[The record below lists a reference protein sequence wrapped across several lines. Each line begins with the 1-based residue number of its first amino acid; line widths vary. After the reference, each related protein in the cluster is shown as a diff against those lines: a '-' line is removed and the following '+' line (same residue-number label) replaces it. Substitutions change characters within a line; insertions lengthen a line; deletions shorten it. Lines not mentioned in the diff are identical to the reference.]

1 MMKTKKPQNQKPKQK
16 SGTRPAK
23 KGQIIYVWLNV
34 LPDDL
39 WLNIPQG
46 QTIYE
51 ALQNTDLDLDGECGG
66 MGKCGRCKVK
76 VLSRTE
82 PPTNVEGEL
91 LDEEELKQGIR
102 LACRTGVNQ
111 DLEISVGEPATH
123 AEYHKILTT
132 SHILETGPLPIL
144 CFEPLVHKRLLTI
157 PPHLQHEELSDL
169 DRVRIAIGPKHQDIN
184 ATLHCL
190 RTLHQML
197 RRTEFSGAAVIHEEY
212 LMAWQEREE
221 ELRSYG
227 LVFDLGTT
235 TVVGKLISMLDGGE
249 VAVAS
254 CLNGQSRYGTDVIS
268 RLQYVKERPSGLDN
282 LHNIIIKD
290 MNRITAQLLKTGG
303 INPNEIF
310 VAVAAGNTTMQ
321 HLALN
326 LNPSGIAESPFSP
339 VLTDGLT
346 VKAADVGLE
355 LNPDALL
362 YVMPTKS
369 GYIGGDL
376 ISVILASGAWEHEDE
391 TILGMDFGTNGE
403 IFLGNGKRLMTCSAA
418 VGPALEGASIS
429 RGMIAKAGAIEAVSF
444 EQDDIQYQVIG
455 NIKPKGI
462 CGSGLVELVAMLL
475 DLGFIDYEG
484 LIRPSEEGL
493 AEGLSSRVIEC
504 SGAYD
509 FLIASPE
516 ESYDHRPI
524 YLTQKD
530 VRELQ
535 LAKAAIA
542 AGIKTLMDEMG
553 IGTEDISRVY
563 LAGALGNYVSPA
575 SAMRIGLIP
584 RFDPDIVTS
593 LGNAA
598 STGASIVLLS
608 KDYWKMANQLAL
620 SIEHVELSSRLD
632 FNQHFIDQMDFP
644 GDGEPGISLEE
655 IDDVMKIIRVEEVMT
670 RDFPT
675 ISSTMTLKE
684 VTNLARN
691 TGHHGFPILDDEGH
705 LFGVVTMEDLE
716 RSIQSG
722 NTDRPVGEIAT
733 QSPLVA
739 YPDQNLYEILQA
751 SEEDYG
757 RIPVVDPQDPGH
769 LLGVIRRH
777 DIIRAYRSR
786 VAQKQTDER

>member
-1 MMKTKKPQNQKPKQK
+1 MKKPRNQKPKRK
-16 SGTRPAK
+16 RGSLPAK
-23 KGQIIYVWLNV
+23 KGQIRYVWLNV

-51 ALQNTDLDLDGECGG
+51 AVQNTDVDVDGECGG
-66 MGKCGRCKVK
+66 IGKCGKCRVK
-76 VLSRTE
+76 VLSRTD
-82 PPTNVEGEL
+82 PPTRVEREL

-102 LACRTGVNQ
+102 LACRTKVNN
-111 DLEISVGEPATH
+111 DLEISVGGPATH
-123 AEYHKILTT
+123 AEYYKILTT

-144 CFEPLVHKRLLTI
+144 CFEPLVYKRLLTV

-169 DRVRIAIGPKHQDIN
+169 DRVRIAIGPKHQDLK
-184 ATLHCL
+184 ATLQCL
-190 RTLHQML
+190 RTLPEML

-212 LMAWQEREE
+212 LMAWQSREE

-235 TVVGKLISMLDGGE
+235 TVVGKLISLVDGGE

-254 CLNGQSRYGTDVIS
+254 CLNSQSRYGTDVIS
-268 RLQYVKERPSGLDN
+268 RLQYVRERRSGLDN
-282 LHNIIIKD
+282 LHNLIIKD
-290 MNRITAQLLKTGG
+290 MNRITAHLLKTGG

-326 LNPSGIAESPFSP
+326 LNPSGIAEAPFSP
-339 VLTDGLT
+339 VLTDGLIS
-346 VKAADVGLE
+346 KAADVGLG
-355 LNPDALL
+355 LNPDALF
-362 YVMPTKS
+362 YVMPSKA

-376 ISVILASGAWEHEDE
+376 ISVVLASGAWEQEGKI
-391 TILGMDFGTNGE
+391 ILGMDFGTNGE
-403 IFLGNGKRLMTCSAA
+403 IFLGDAKRLMTCSAA
-418 VGPALEGASIS
+418 AGPALEGARIS
-429 RGMIAKAGAIEAVSF
+429 RGMIAKAGAIEAASF
-444 EQDDIQYQVIG
+444 EEGNIQYQVIG

-462 CGSGLVELVAMLL
+462 CGSGLVELVATLL
-475 DLGFIDYEG
+475 DLGVIDYEG
-484 LIRPSEEGL
+484 LIRPPEEGV
-493 AEGLSSRVIEC
+493 AQGLSSRVIER
-504 SGAYD
+504 SGVHN
-509 FLIASPE
+509 FLIASAE

-542 AGIKTLMDEMG
+542 AGVETLMDEMG
-553 IGTEDISRVY
+553 IGTEDVDRVY
-563 LAGALGNYVSPA
+563 LAGALGNYVSPY

-584 RFDPDIVTS
+584 RLYLEIVTS

-608 KDYWKMANQLAL
+608 KDYWQMANQLAD

-632 FNQHFIDQMDFP
+632 FNEHFIDQMDFP
-644 GDGEPGISLEE
+644 KEEEMGIRREE
-655 IDDVMKIIRVEEVMT
+655 LVDVMKVIRVGEVMT

-675 ISSTMTLKE
+675 ISSTMAVNE
-684 VTNLARN
+684 VINLARN
-691 TGHHGFPILDDEGH
+691 TGHHGFPVLDDEGR
-705 LFGVVTMEDLE
+705 LFGVVTLADLE
-716 RSIQSG
+716 RSIQSR
-722 NTDRPVGEIAT
+722 NIDHPVAEVAT
-733 QSPLVA
+733 QAPMVA
-739 YPDQNLYEILQA
+739 YPDQKLYDVLQA
-751 SEEDYG
+751 SDVDYG
-757 RIPVVDPQDPGH
+757 RIPVVDRQDQGR
-769 LLGVIRRH
+769 LLGVLRRH
-777 DIIRAYRSR
+777 DIIKAYRSK

>member
-66 MGKCGRCKVK
+66 MGKCGKCKVK

-123 AEYHKILTT
+123 AEYYKILTT

-254 CLNGQSRYGTDVIS
+254 CLNSQIRYGTDVIS
-268 RLQYVKERPSGLDN
+268 RLQYIREHNNGLEILNN
-282 LHNIIIKD
+282 LIIKD
-290 MNRITAQLLKTGG
+290 MNRITDHVLKTGG

-418 VGPALEGASIS
+418 VGPALEGARIS

-475 DLGFIDYEG
+475 DLGVIDYEG
-484 LIRPSEEGL
+484 LIRPSEEGE
-493 AEGLSSRVIEC
+493 AEGLSSRVIER

-509 FLIASPE
+509 FLIASSE

-553 IGTEDISRVY
+553 IETEDITRVY

-644 GDGEPGISLEE
+644 REGEPGISLEE

-705 LFGVVTMEDLE
+705 LFGVVTMADLE

-722 NTDRPVGEIAT
+722 NTDRPVGEVAT
-733 QSPLVA
+733 QAPMVA
-739 YPDQNLYEILQA
+739 YPDQNLYDVLQA
-751 SEEDYG
+751 SEKDYG

-769 LLGVIRRH
+769 LLGVIRHH

>member
-1 MMKTKKPQNQKPKQK
+1 MKTIKPQNQKPKRK
-16 SGTRPAK
+16 SISRPAK
-23 KGQIIYVWLNV
+23 KGQTMYVWLNV
-34 LPDDL
+34 LPDDI

-46 QTIYE
+46 HTIYE
-51 ALQNTDLDLDGECGG
+51 ALHNTDLDLGGECGG
-66 MGKCGRCKVK
+66 VGKCGKCKVK

-82 PPTNVEGEL
+82 PPTNVEIEL

-102 LACRTGVNQ
+102 LACRTRVNQ
-111 DLEISVGEPATH
+111 DLEISVGEPTTH
-123 AEYHKILTT
+123 AEYYKILTT
-132 SHILETGPLPIL
+132 SHILETGPMPIL

-169 DRVRIAIGPKHQDIN
+169 DRVRIAIGPKHQDIK

-190 RTLHQML
+190 HTLHEML
-197 RRTEFSGAAVIHEEY
+197 RSTEFSGAAVIHEEY
-212 LMAWQEREE
+212 LMAWQERDE

-235 TVVGKLISMLDGGE
+235 TVVGKLISMVEGSE

-254 CLNGQSRYGTDVIS
+254 CLNSQSKYGTDVIS
-268 RLQYVKERPSGLDN
+268 RLQYIREHNNGLETLNN
-282 LHNIIIKD
+282 LIIKD
-290 MNRITAQLLKTGG
+290 MNLITDHVLKTGG

-326 LNPSGIAESPFSP
+326 LNPSGIAEAPFSP

-346 VKAADVGLE
+346 VRAADVGLE
-355 LNPDALL
+355 LNPDALF

-376 ISVILASGAWEHEDE
+376 ISVVLASGAWEQEDE
-391 TILGMDFGTNGE
+391 IILGMDFGTNGE

-418 VGPALEGASIS
+418 IGPALEGASIS

-455 NIKPKGI
+455 NIKPKGL

-475 DLGFIDYEG
+475 DLGVIDDEG

-493 AEGLSSRVIEC
+493 AEGLSSRVIER
-504 SGAYD
+504 SGVYD
-509 FLIASPE
+509 FLIASSE

-542 AGIKTLMDEMG
+542 AGIKTLMDEIG
-553 IGTEDISRVY
+553 IETEDIDRVY

-584 RFDPDIVTS
+584 RLDPDIVTS

-608 KDYWKMANQLAL
+608 KDYWQMANQLAL

-644 GDGEPGISLEE
+644 GDEEPGVSPEE
-655 IDDVMKIIRVEEVMT
+655 IEDVMKIIRVEEVMT

-684 VTNLARN
+684 VTNLSRN

-705 LFGVVTMEDLE
+705 LFGVVTMADLE

-722 NTDRPVGEIAT
+722 NTDRLVGEVAT
-733 QSPLVA
+733 QAPMVA
-739 YPDQNLYEILQA
+739 YPGQNLYDVLQA
-751 SEEDYG
+751 SEKDYG
-757 RIPVVDPQDPGH
+757 RIPAVDPEDPGH

>member
-1 MMKTKKPQNQKPKQK
+1 MMNTKKRRNQKPKRK
-16 SGTRPAK
+16 SGTLPAK
-23 KGQIIYVWLNV
+23 KGQIRYVWLNV
-34 LPDDL
+34 LPDDI

-46 QTIYE
+46 QSIYE
-51 ALQNTDLDLDGECGG
+51 ALQNTDLAVQGECGG
-66 MGKCGRCKVK
+66 MGKCGKCKVK
-76 VLSRTE
+76 ILSRTDT
-82 PPTNVEGEL
+82 PTQVETEL
-91 LDEEELKQGIR
+91 LGEEELKQGIR
-102 LACRTGVNQ
+102 LACRTRVND
-111 DLEISVGEPATH
+111 DLQISVGEPATH

-132 SHILETGPLPIL
+132 SHILKTGPMPIL
-144 CFEPLVHKRLLTI
+144 CFNPLVHKRLLTI
-157 PPHLQHEELSDL
+157 PPYLQHEELSDL
-169 DRVRIAIGPKHQDIN
+169 DRVRIAIGPKHQDIK

-190 RTLHQML
+190 HTLYEML
-197 RRTEFSGAAVIHEEY
+197 RKTEFSGAAVIHEEY

-235 TVVGKLISMLDGGE
+235 TVVGKLISMVDASE

-254 CLNGQSRYGTDVIS
+254 CLNSQSRYGTDVIT
-268 RLQYVKERPSGLDN
+268 RLQYVRERTSGLDN
-282 LHNIIIKD
+282 LHNLIIKD
-290 MNRITAQLLKTGG
+290 MNRITAQLLKTGE
-303 INPNEIF
+303 INLNEIF

-346 VKAADVGLE
+346 VKAADVGLKLHPE
-355 LNPDALL
+355 ALF

-376 ISVILASGAWEHEDE
+376 ISVILASGTWEQEDE
-391 TILGMDFGTNGE
+391 IILGMDFGTNGE
-403 IFLGNGKRLMTCSAA
+403 IFLGNSKRLMTCSAA
-418 VGPALEGASIS
+418 AGPAMEGASIS

-444 EQDDIQYQVIG
+444 EQGDIQYQVIG

-475 DLGFIDYEG
+475 DLGVIDYEG
-484 LIRPSEEGL
+484 LIRPSDEGL
-493 AEGLSSRVIEC
+493 ADGLSSRVIKR
-504 SGAYD
+504 SGVYD
-509 FLIASPE
+509 FLIASSE
-516 ESYDHRPI
+516 ESYDHSPI

-542 AGIKTLMDEMG
+542 AGVKTLLDEMG
-553 IGTEDISRVY
+553 IGTDDIARVY

-608 KDYWKMANQLAL
+608 RDYWQMANQLAH
-620 SIEHVELSSRLD
+620 SIEHVEMSSRLD

-644 GDGEPGISLEE
+644 RDEEPGISPEE
-655 IDDVMKIIRVEEVMT
+655 IEDVMRIIRVDEVMT
-670 RDFPT
+670 LDFPT
-675 ISSTMTLKE
+675 ISSTMAVKE
-684 VTNLARN
+684 ISNMAHK

-705 LFGVVTMEDLE
+705 LFGVVTMADLE
-716 RSIQSG
+716 RSIRSG
-722 NTDRPVGEIAT
+722 NTDRPVAEIAT
-733 QSPLVA
+733 QSPFVA
-739 YPDQNLYEILQA
+739 YPDQNLYDVLQA

-769 LLGVIRRH
+769 LLGVLRRH

>member
-1 MMKTKKPQNQKPKQK
+1 M
-16 SGTRPAK
+16 
-23 KGQIIYVWLNV
+23 
-34 LPDDL
+34 
-39 WLNIPQG
+39 
-46 QTIYE
+46 
-51 ALQNTDLDLDGECGG
+51 
-66 MGKCGRCKVK
+66 
-76 VLSRTE
+76 
-82 PPTNVEGEL
+82 
-91 LDEEELKQGIR
+91 
-102 LACRTGVNQ
+102 
-111 DLEISVGEPATH
+111 
-123 AEYHKILTT
+123 
-132 SHILETGPLPIL
+132 
-144 CFEPLVHKRLLTI
+144 
-157 PPHLQHEELSDL
+157 
-169 DRVRIAIGPKHQDIN
+169 AIGPKHQDIN

-235 TVVGKLISMLDGGE
+235 TVVGKLISMVDGGE

-254 CLNGQSRYGTDVIS
+254 CLNSQSRYGTDVIS

-290 MNRITAQLLKTGG
+290 MNRITAQLLKTGR

-310 VAVAAGNTTMQ
+310 VAVAAGNPTMQ

-376 ISVILASGAWEHEDE
+376 ISVILASGAWEQEDE
-391 TILGMDFGTNGE
+391 IILGMDFGTNGE
-403 IFLGNGKRLMTCSAA
+403 IFLGNGQRLMTCSAA

-429 RGMIAKAGAIEAVSF
+429 RGMIAKAGAIEAVSY

-475 DLGFIDYEG
+475 DLGIIDYEG

-493 AEGLSSRVIEC
+493 AESLSSRVIER

-509 FLIASPE
+509 FLIASSE

-535 LAKAAIA
+535 LAKSAVA

-553 IGTEDISRVY
+553 IETEDIARVY

-584 RFDPDIVTS
+584 RLDPNIVTS

-608 KDYWKMANQLAL
+608 KDYWKMANLLAH

-632 FNQHFIDQMDFP
+632 FNRHFIDQMDFP
-644 GDGEPGISLEE
+644 RDGEPDISLEE

-675 ISSTMTLKE
+675 ISSTMAVKE
-684 VTNLARN
+684 ISNMAHK
-691 TGHHGFPILDDEGH
+691 TGHHGFPILDDDGH
-705 LFGVVTMEDLE
+705 LFGVVTMADLE

-722 NTDRPVGEIAT
+722 NADRPVGEIAT

-757 RIPVVDPQDPGH
+757 RIPVVDPQEPGH
-769 LLGVIRRH
+769 LLGVLRRH
-777 DIIRAYRSR
+777 DIIKAYRSR

>member
-1 MMKTKKPQNQKPKQK
+1 MNTKKRQNQKIKHK
-16 SGTRPAK
+16 SGTPPAK
-23 KGQIIYVWLNV
+23 KGQIRYVWLNV
-34 LPDDL
+34 LPDDV

-46 QTIYE
+46 QSIFE
-51 ALQNTDLDLDGECGG
+51 ALQNTNLVVDGECGG
-66 MGKCGRCKVK
+66 MGKCGKCKVK
-76 VLSRTE
+76 VLSRTD
-82 PPTNVEGEL
+82 PPTKVEREL
-91 LDEEELKQGIR
+91 LDDEELKQGIR
-102 LACRTGVNQ
+102 LACRTRVNQ

-169 DRVRIAIGPKHQDIN
+169 DRVRTAIGPKHQDLK
-184 ATLHCL
+184 ATLYCL
-190 RTLHQML
+190 HTLYDML

-227 LVFDLGTT
+227 LIFDLGTT
-235 TVVGKLISMLDGGE
+235 TVVGKLISMVDGSE

-254 CLNGQSRYGTDVIS
+254 CLNSQSRYGTDVIS
-268 RLQYVKERPSGLDN
+268 RLQYVIERTSGLDN
-282 LHNIIIKD
+282 LHNLIIKN

-303 INPNEIF
+303 INMNEIF

-355 LNPDALL
+355 LNPDALF
-362 YVMPTKS
+362 YVMPAKA

-376 ISVILASGAWEHEDE
+376 ISVVLASGAWEQEDE

-403 IFLGNGKRLMTCSAA
+403 IFLGNAKRLMTCSAA
-418 VGPALEGASIS
+418 AGPALEGARIS
-429 RGMIAKAGAIEAVSF
+429 RGMIAKAGAIEAVSL
-444 EQDDIQYQVIG
+444 EQGDIQYQVIG

-462 CGSGLVELVAMLL
+462 CGSGLVELVATLL
-475 DLGFIDYEG
+475 DLGIIDYEG
-484 LIRPSEEGL
+484 LICPPDEGA
-493 AEGLSSRVIEC
+493 AEGLSSRVIER
-504 SGAYD
+504 SGVNE
-509 FLIASPE
+509 FLIASSE

-530 VRELQ
+530 IRELQ
-535 LAKAAIA
+535 LAKSAIA

-553 IGTEDISRVY
+553 IGPEDIDRVY
-563 LAGALGNYVSPA
+563 LAGALGNYVNPD

-608 KDYWKMANQLAL
+608 RDYWKMANQLAH
-620 SIEHVELSSRLD
+620 SIEHVEMSSRLD
-632 FNQHFIDQMDFP
+632 FNEHFIDQMDFP
-644 GDGEPGISLEE
+644 REKELGIRHEE
-655 IDDVMKIIRVEEVMT
+655 IADVMKTVTVKEVMT

-675 ISSTMTLKE
+675 ISFTMALKE
-684 VTNLARN
+684 VTKLARN

-705 LFGVVTMEDLE
+705 LFGVVTMADLE

-722 NTDRPVGEIAT
+722 NTDRPVAEVAT

-739 YPDQNLYEILQA
+739 YPDQTLYEVLQA
-751 SEEDYG
+751 SEKDYG

-769 LLGVIRRH
+769 LLGVLRRH

-786 VAQKQTDER
+786 VAQKQRDER